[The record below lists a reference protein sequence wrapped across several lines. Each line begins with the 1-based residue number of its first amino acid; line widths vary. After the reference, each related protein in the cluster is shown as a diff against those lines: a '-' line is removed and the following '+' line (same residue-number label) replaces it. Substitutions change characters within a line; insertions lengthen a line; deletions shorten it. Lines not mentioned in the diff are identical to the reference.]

1 MAEAEKEELKH
12 YLIPYL
18 DTITYKK
25 GKQYICPFPDCRSGT
40 GKNGT
45 PAFNII
51 PNTNETRWKCH
62 SCGRSGDIIDLY
74 QELNETDFK
83 TALNELKQQFFGSSY
98 TPIQINK
105 ASEETP
111 KDFNDFFSEA
121 YQNAFKSN
129 YLYNRG
135 ITSIELI
142 TKFKIGYIPN
152 WKPPKVPNAP
162 PSPRVIIPT
171 SNCSYFARDTRQNNE
186 LDEKSKRYTKQ
197 KVGKTH
203 IFNVNAIYSET
214 YNYCFVVEGEIDC
227 LSVLQCGY
235 NCIGLGS
242 TSMIDSLL
250 NLCKIQP
257 KTTLIFALDNDDR
270 GKKAQKKVALFL
282 ERKIPCIAVNV
293 SGEEKDPNDLLVK
306 APEQLKANLQK
317 AVEQARKFA
326 FPPADDIIDVIAEE
340 QKSKLNKKNTNHKT
354 DSGLPYYFWIN
365 PKKASDVPEVNTA
378 LLAKYIRENNKYIF
392 VRNQATDGV
401 NKFWYRNGCYCHI
414 SDDELKGLI
423 KEHITKYDEFGLKM
437 KDVYEAYGN
446 ITTDLNFISS
456 NQINADE
463 NIINFQN
470 GLLYLD
476 SMELKPHTPDIY
488 TTIQIPCNYALSST
502 ETPIFDKFMNDFTSG
517 NEEKKKFLLQY
528 MALCISNI
536 KGYRIKK
543 ALFMVGN
550 GNTGKSQLKALTEK
564 LIGIENCSSVTLAEL
579 EARFGTANL
588 YNKRLAGDSDMS
600 FMSVKELKMFK
611 QITGGDSIQ
620 VEFKNRTPFNY
631 TYNGL
636 MWFCMNELPRFSGDR
651 GQWVYDRIII
661 FKADNVISEEN
672 RDKHLLDKL
681 YSEREAIISK
691 YLIPELHKLLM
702 NDLNITLPSESAEL
716 NKQYQQENN
725 PVLMFYAECCCSEM
739 PNKKSNPTT
748 SQIYEIFK
756 EWCKDNNNG
765 YFVSK
770 IEFNKE
776 LMKIFKVSDIK
787 QIQKKING
795 VRYYTFTINEE
806 ARETYHCCNY

>member
-1 MAEAEKEELKH
+1 MTEAEKEELKH
-12 YLIPYL
+12 YLMPYL

-25 GKQYICPFPDCRSGT
+25 GKQYICPFCHSGEK
-40 GKNGT
+40 KNGT

-62 SCGRSGDIIDLY
+62 SCGRSGDIIELY

-98 TPIQINK
+98 TPTPIQINK
-105 ASEETP
+105 ARKEELP
-111 KDFNDFFSEA
+111 ENFSDFFFKA
-121 YQNAFKSN
+121 HQNISASDN
-129 YLYNRG
+129 YLQNRG
-135 ITSIELI
+135 ISDSLIE
-142 TKFKIGYIPN
+142 KFNIGYIPD
-152 WKPPKVPNAP
+152 WKHPKRPNDKP
-162 PSPRVIIPT
+162 TSRIIIPT
-171 SNCSYFARDTRQNNE
+171 SDYSYLARATHSTD
-186 LDEKSKRYTKQ
+186 KM
-197 KVGKTH
+197 KVGKIH
-203 IFNVNAIYSET
+203 IFNLNAIYSEN
-214 YNYCFVVEGEIDC
+214 YDYCFVVEGEIDC

-242 TSMIDSLL
+242 KNMIDSFLKI
-250 NLCKIQP
+250 CKIQP
-257 KTTLIFALDNDDR
+257 KTILIFSLDTDKG
-270 GKKAQKKVALFL
+270 GKEAQEKVSLFL

-340 QKSKLNKKNTNHKT
+340 KKSKLNKKNTNHKT

-437 KDVYEAYGN
+437 KDVYETYGN
-446 ITTDLNFISS
+446 ITTDLNFILS

-488 TTIQIPCNYALSST
+488 TTIQIPCNYTLSST

-588 YNKRLAGDSDMS
+588 YNKRLVGDSDMS

-661 FKADNVISEEN
+661 FKADNVISEEK

-725 PVLMFYAECCCSEM
+725 PVLMFYAECCCSEL

-748 SQIYEIFK
+748 RQIYEIYK

-776 LMKIFKVSDIK
+776 LMKLFKVSDIK

-795 VRYYTFTINEE
+795 ARYYIFTINEE
-806 ARETYHCCNY
+806 TREAYHCYDCI

>member
-1 MAEAEKEELKH
+1 MTEAEKEKLKH

-62 SCGRSGDIIDLY
+62 SCGRSGDIIELY

-98 TPIQINK
+98 IPTPIQINK
-105 ASEETP
+105 ARKEELP
-111 KDFNDFFSEA
+111 ENFSDFFFKA
-121 YQNAFKSN
+121 HQNISASDN
-129 YLYNRG
+129 YLQNRG
-135 ITSIELI
+135 ISDSLIE
-142 TKFKIGYIPN
+142 KFNIGYIPD
-152 WKPPKVPNAP
+152 WKHPKRPNDEP
-162 PSPRVIIPT
+162 TSRIIIPT
-171 SNCSYFARDTRQNNE
+171 SDYSYLARATH
-186 LDEKSKRYTKQ
+186 SKDKM
-197 KVGKTH
+197 KVGKIH
-203 IFNVNAIYSET
+203 IFNLNAIYSEN
-214 YNYCFVVEGEIDC
+214 YDYCFVVEGEIDC

-242 TSMIDSLL
+242 KNMIDSFLKI
-250 NLCKIQP
+250 CKIQP
-257 KTTLIFALDNDDR
+257 KTILIFSLDTDKG
-270 GKKAQKKVALFL
+270 GKEAQEKVSLFL

-293 SGEEKDPNDLLVK
+293 SGKEKDPNDLLVK

-317 AVEQARKFA
+317 AVEQARKFV

-340 QKSKLNKKNTNHKT
+340 QKSKFNKKNTKHKA
-354 DSGLPYYFWIN
+354 DDELPYYFFHTDPFDEN
-365 PKKASDVPEVNTA
+365 SPLKVNAA

-423 KEHITKYDEFGLKM
+423 KEHITKYNEFILKM
-437 KDVYEAYGN
+437 KYVYEAYGN

-543 ALFMVGN
+543 ALFMVGD
-550 GNTGKSQLKALTEK
+550 GNTGKSQLKSLTEK

-588 YNKRLAGDSDMS
+588 YNKRLVGDSDMS

-661 FKADNVISEEN
+661 FKADNVISEEK

-725 PVLMFYAECCCSEM
+725 PVIMFYAECCCSET
-739 PNKKSNPTT
+739 PNNNKSKFTT
-748 SQIYEIFK
+748 KQIYGIFK

-776 LMKIFKVSDIK
+776 LMKIFKVSDVK

-795 VRYYTFTINEE
+795 VRYYNNFTINEE
-806 ARETYHCCNY
+806 TREAYHCYDCI